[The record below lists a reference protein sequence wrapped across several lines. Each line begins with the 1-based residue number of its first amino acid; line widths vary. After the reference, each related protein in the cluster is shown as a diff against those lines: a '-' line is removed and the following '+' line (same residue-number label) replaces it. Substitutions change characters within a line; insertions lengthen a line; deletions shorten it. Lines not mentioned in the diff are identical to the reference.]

1 MSRLN
6 DDDIARLVR
15 DAARE
20 LAEMTQIARDAGLS
34 VTFGISYDHWPV
46 TASIRNLRIARTRD
60 GIAEV
65 VL

>member
-1 MSRLN
+1 MSRLH
-6 DDDIARLVR
+6 DDDIAALVR
-15 DAARE
+15 AAAAK
-20 LAEMTQIARDAGLS
+20 LAEMTQIARDAGIS
-34 VTFGISYDHWPV
+34 VTFGIAYDHWPV